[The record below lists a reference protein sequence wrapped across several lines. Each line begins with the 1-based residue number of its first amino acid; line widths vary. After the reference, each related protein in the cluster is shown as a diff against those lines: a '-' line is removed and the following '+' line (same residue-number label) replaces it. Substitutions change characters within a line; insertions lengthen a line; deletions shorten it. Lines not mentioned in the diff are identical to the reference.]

1 VLGDLCGPG
10 GSISLGFRMPLIRID
25 DREIEAPAGESL
37 LRVALNHGI
46 YIPYYCYHPSLS
58 VVGQCRMCLV
68 EVKGAPKPL
77 TACSTAIV
85 SLPPDKKIDG
95 KYDMVVDTRSA
106 VTKTAQRAILEF
118 LLLNHPLDCPICDQ
132 AGECELQRYSYEYGS
147 AGSRFD
153 FEKLHFPKRVDL
165 GPHVVFDAER
175 CIKCTRCIRFC
186 EEISGTGELTLTE
199 RGAHTMVDTFPGR
212 KLDNPYSVCTVDIC
226 PVGALT
232 SKEFRFKERV
242 WFLSSANSVCPECSR
257 GCAVRYD
264 TYKGEVLRLVPRNN
278 PKVNGPWM
286 CDYGRLLSERLR
298 DVETKDRP
306 GLRGEKGW
314 AFFTVDAFWPAFAER
329 AAKTD
334 FSGAALLLSG
344 RMTLE
349 EMSAFR
355 RLSGARFGGA
365 AGIAPRV
372 VSGVDDA
379 LLIRRE
385 RRPNLEGARRL
396 GIAVPAEGAAPAQLL
411 KGRKAALIVRED
423 PVGDAVGTAKREVVA
438 ALEAME
444 FVVVAD
450 HAFTETARYAHAF
463 VPLAAWHEME
473 GTTVNFQ
480 GHLQKTARVL
490 MPPKNRRPFYE
501 AVSHWLTAL
510 GEEAPEPTFAAWF
523 AEVKRLLPELA
534 DRQVRDLL
542 PDGVRLT
549 EEGGA

>member
-1 VLGDLCGPG
+1 
-10 GSISLGFRMPLIRID
+10 MPLIRID
-25 DREIEAPAGESL
+25 DREIEAPAGETL

-46 YIPYYCYHPSLS
+46 PIPYYCYHPSLS

-68 EVKGAPKPL
+68 EVKGSPKPL
-77 TACSTAIV
+77 TACSTTIT

-95 KYDMVVDTRSA
+95 RYDMVVDTKGP
-106 VTKTAQRAILEF
+106 VTKTAQKAILEF

-132 AGECELQRYSYEYGS
+132 AGECELQRYSYEYGEP
-147 AGSRFD
+147 ASRFE

-186 EEISGTGELTLTE
+186 EEISGTGELTLAD
-199 RGAHTMVDTFPGR
+199 RGAFTRVETFPGR
-212 KLDNPYSVCTVDIC
+212 ELDNPYSVCTVDIC

-264 TYKGEVLRLVPRNN
+264 AYKGEVLRLVPRNN

-286 CDYGRLLSERLR
+286 CDHGRLLSERLKG
-298 DVETKDRP
+298 VETKDRP

-314 AFFTVDAFWPAFAER
+314 EFLPADAFWPTFAVR
-329 AAKTD
+329 AAAAD
-334 FSGAALLLSG
+334 LGAAGVLLSG

-349 EMSAFR
+349 EMAAFQV
-355 RLSGARFGGA
+355 LSQALLGGA
-365 AGIAPRV
+365 
-372 VSGVDDA
+372 SGVAPSVTAGEDDA
-379 LLIRRE
+379 LLIRKE
-385 RRPNLEGARRL
+385 RRPNLAGARRM
-396 GIAVPAEGAAPAQLL
+396 GIPVTGESPDVAGLL
-411 KGRKAALIVRED
+411 KGRKTLLIVRED
-423 PVGDAVGTAKREVVA
+423 PVGEAVGTAKQEVA
-438 ALEAME
+438 AALKAAQ

-490 MPPKNRRPFYE
+490 MPPKHRRPFYE
-501 AVSHWLTAL
+501 AVSRWMNAAGH
-510 GEEAPEPTFAAWF
+510 EAPEPTFAAWF
-523 AEVKRLLPELA
+523 AEVKRLLPELG
-534 DRQVRDLL
+534 DRHLRDLL
-542 PDGVRLT
+542 PDGVRLN
-549 EEGGA
+549 EEGGS